1 MDAQARIWYKTD
13 SIILSLHSLHRIIR
27 LKPSTGYEEVWH
39 VRQAPRLPA
48 PFQQSLRP
56 DSAPQHQT
64 SWSSKT
70 LQVGE
75 IQRLQDFPI
84 STTHAYNGRRRAGKK
99 ILSLLRH
106 EKIRNPW
113 IKRWID
119 ENRQFWRRRWSFLRR
134 RNLNHVH
141 CAAQVQKL
149 DHISLERIPFKWQKS
164 HLCSR

>member
-1 MDAQARIWYKTD
+1 MDAEARIWYKTD
-13 SIILSLHSLHRIIR
+13 SIILALHSLHRIIR

-56 DSAPQHQT
+56 DSAPHHQT
-64 SWSSKT
+64 SWPSKT

-99 ILSLLRH
+99 YYHYSDMKRSEILELRD
-106 EKIRNPW
+106 ELTKIDNSGGE
-113 IKRWID
+113 D
-119 ENRQFWRRRWSFLRR
+119 EVFS
-134 RNLNHVH
+134 
-141 CAAQVQKL
+141 
-149 DHISLERIPFKWQKS
+149 DDEI
-164 HLCSR
+164 